1 MRGLHSLAAPSRP
14 RRMGPERD
22 SIDADEAGY
31 SLAHLAEVL
40 FACLDA
46 TGARSVA
53 EIGAERGAL
62 TRELLAW
69 AARGGARITTIE
81 PLPGPEILELVEEHP
96 ELELVSEESHDA
108 LRHISI
114 PDALI
119 VDGDHN
125 YYTVSEELRLI
136 DERAPGAELPL
147 LMLHDVGWPN
157 ARRDTYHAPDR
168 IPEEH
173 RQPLVGRAAL
183 VPGEPGVAHAG
194 LRYEW
199 AAERE
204 GGPANGVL
212 TAIEDFVERREGVR
226 LAIVP
231 GFFGLGIVWHEDA
244 AWASAIAEVVVP
256 WDRNPVLER
265 LEAYRVANLV
275 ERYRH
280 AQELGE
286 IEIMRRERERHAEQ
300 EQILRAMLASRAFA
314 WGERL
319 SRLRKGGRP
328 TFTREQV
335 RRALGEDGG

>member
-1 MRGLHSLAAPSRP
+1 MGLH
-14 RRMGPERD
+14 RD
-22 SIDADEAGY
+22 AIESDEAGY

-40 FACLDA
+40 FACLNA
-46 TGARSVA
+46 IGARSVT

-62 TRELLAW
+62 TRELLGW
-69 AARGGARITTIE
+69 AAGRGARITTIE
-81 PLPGPEILELVEEHP
+81 PVPGPEILALVEERS
-96 ELELVSEESHDA
+96 ELELVREESHEA
-108 LRHISI
+108 LRHVPV
-114 PDALI
+114 PDALV

-136 DERAPGAELPL
+136 DERAPGAGLPL
-147 LMLHDVGWPN
+147 LVLHDVGWPN
-157 ARRDTYHAPDR
+157 ARRDTYYSPDR
-168 IPEEH
+168 IPAEH
-173 RQPLVGRAAL
+173 RQPLVRRAAL
-183 VPGEPGVAHAG
+183 TPGEPGVAHAG

-199 AAERE
+199 AAARE
-204 GGPANGVL
+204 GGPRNGVL
-212 TAIEDFVERREGVR
+212 TAIEDFVERRGGLR

-231 GFFGLGIVWHEDA
+231 GFFGLGIVWDEGA
-244 AWASAIAEVVVP
+244 AWADAVAEAVQP

-265 LEAYRVANLV
+265 LEAYRVANLA

-286 IEIMRRERERHAEQ
+286 IEIMRHERERHAEQ
-300 EQILRAMLASRAFA
+300 ERLLRAMLASRAFA

-335 RRALGEDGG
+335 RRALGDGG